1 MFERACGFKSH
12 LGHQMVTPTVTDV
25 FGTRLVERRLRV
37 VSKSLAEARSELTV
51 CTEQLEHFADDAS
64 DKEIRAL
71 VSETALA
78 AHEHRDAARHLEFVR
93 RRRDELVQSIA
104 DLERRQDELLDALS
118 KKSGS

>member
-37 VSKSLAEARSELTV
+37 VSKSLSDLRSELMV
-51 CTEQLEHFADDAS
+51 CNEQLQHFADDAS

-78 AHEHRDAARHLEFVR
+78 AHEHRDAARHLDFVR
-93 RRRDELVQSIA
+93 RRRDELVATIA
-104 DLERRQDELLDALS
+104 DLEARQDELLDSLS
-118 KKSGS
+118 KKRGS

>member
-37 VSKSLAEARSELTV
+37 VSKSLSDLRSELMV
-51 CTEQLEHFADDAS
+51 CNEQLQHFADDAS

-78 AHEHRDAARHLEFVR
+78 AHEHRDAARHLDFIR
-93 RRRDELVQSIA
+93 RRRDELVATIA
-104 DLERRQDELLDALS
+104 DLEARQDELLDSLS
-118 KKSGS
+118 KKRGS

>member
-37 VSKSLAEARSELTV
+37 VSKSLTDLRSELTV
-51 CTEQLEHFADDAS
+51 YNEQLQHFSDDAS

-78 AHEHRDAARHLEFVR
+78 AHEHRDAARHLDFVR
-93 RRRDELVQSIA
+93 RRRDELVSAID

-118 KKSGS
+118 KKRGS